1 VKVAL
6 STIKANKQIKLH
18 RKNILKLNQ
27 IVKQN
32 LPAKAVVW
40 AFQSPLKQSHNYDD
54 FSASDPRM
62 ISQE

>member
-6 STIKANKQIKLH
+6 NTIKASKQIKLH

-40 AFQSPLKQSHNYDD
+40 AFQSPLKQSHDYND
-54 FSASDPRM
+54 FSANDQRI

>member
-1 VKVAL
+1 MKVAL
-6 STIKANKQIKLH
+6 NTIKEYKQIKLH

-32 LPAKAVVW
+32 VPAKAVVW
-40 AFQSPLKQSHNYDD
+40 AFQSPLKQSYDYDD